1 MHVRLQC
8 NMPLFSLYM
17 KSCCS
22 DYSTHPCR
30 TWLATE
36 ALVTVARDNINVRAT
51 GTGRRFPLPYLR
63 TLFVLKRGC
72 NNNPR
77 FSGLPLHFI
86 RWICEWSPTTSSPSI
101 TKTVICSFAVSLLG
115 LLLLPLRC
123 YCSIMAR
130 TTRNVL
136 MLWHSSRKI
145 TNSFNLTRPATIATQ
160 RRDTIARLLLDW
172 TTLCCLCKLLFKND
186 WYSLSATATKAP
198 QITLLAVFL
207 FGFSGILDA
216 TFLAPRRL
224 HRSAA

>member
-36 ALVTVARDNINVRAT
+36 ALVTVARDNINARAT
-51 GTGRRFPLPYLR
+51 GTGRRFPLPYLC

-101 TKTVICSFAVSLLG
+101 TKTVICSFAVSLLR
-115 LLLLPLRC
+115 LLLLPLPLLLLYYGKNHSKCLNAVTFFSQNNKFIQLDTTSHDSNAETRHNRSPAPRLNHTLLSLQAPAQEWLIQPVRYC
-123 YCSIMAR
+123 YQSSSDHTACS
-130 TTRNVL
+130 VL
-136 MLWHSSRKI
+136 VRLLRYS
-145 TNSFNLTRPATIATQ
+145 
-160 RRDTIARLLLDW
+160 RRD
-172 TTLCCLCKLLFKND
+172 F
-186 WYSLSATATKAP
+186 SSPTKAP
-198 QITLLAVFL
+198 
-207 FGFSGILDA
+207 
-216 TFLAPRRL
+216 
-224 HRSAA
+224 

>member
-30 TWLATE
+30 TWPATE

-72 NNNPR
+72 SNNPR
-77 FSGLPLHFI
+77 FSGLHFTLSDESVNGLQQLHHHPSPKL
-86 RWICEWSPTTSSPSI
+86 WSALLRYHCCGYC
-101 TKTVICSFAVSLLG
+101 CSRC
-115 LLLLPLRC
+115 RC
-123 YCSIMAR
+123 YCSIMAK

-145 TNSFNLTRPATIATQ
+145 TNSFNLTRPATMATQ

-186 WYSLSATATKAP
+186 WYSLSATVTKAP